1 MEILNKIPL
10 NLDAK
15 EIASKLRMKRAEESD
30 MARTLLEIAQPLI
43 TPKAVYKV
51 SYVDEK
57 SEDAV
62 VITGIRLQS
71 RVLRKNLDDVG
82 RVFPYIVTIGDG
94 LEERA
99 DAADDFLE
107 KYYLDSI
114 GNIALTKARNHLE
127 NHLKTK
133 FALGKMAFMA
143 PGSLEDW
150 PITEQKPLFSIL
162 DGVEEA
168 ISVRL
173 SEYLLMFPRK
183 SVSGIYFPTETTFY
197 SCQLCPRKRC
207 EGRKA
212 RYDEKLFKE
221 YGMMG
226 ETSGFQTRL

>member
-1 MEILNKIPL
+1 MEILKNIPL

-15 EIASKLRMKRAEESD
+15 EIASKLHMRRTEDSELAQ
-30 MARTLLEIAQPLI
+30 TLLEIALPLI
-43 TPKAVYKV
+43 TPEALYKV

-62 VITGIRLQS
+62 VINGVRLQS

-82 RVFPYIVTIGDG
+82 RVFPYVVTIGDG
-94 LEERA
+94 LEKRA
-99 DAADDFLE
+99 DTADDFLE

-114 GNIALTKARNHLE
+114 GNIALTKTRQHLE
-127 NHLKTK
+127 AHLKTK

-150 PITEQKPLFSIL
+150 PLTEQTLLFSIL
-162 DGVEEA
+162 GDVEKA

-183 SVSGIYFPTETTFY
+183 SVSGVYFPTETTFY
-197 SCQLCPRKRC
+197 SCQLCPREHC

-212 RYDEKLFKE
+212 RYDAKSAQK
-221 YGMMG
+221 YGISENMRKNI
-226 ETSGFQTRL
+226 T